1 MPKEWRGKPVYQV
14 TEIVRLLAD
23 ELQQAFGDI
32 WVEGEISGFKRA
44 ASGHCYFSL
53 KDASAALKTVM
64 FRTYASRMPFE
75 PENGMTVLA
84 RGKLSLYEASG
95 DLQLYA
101 TIMEPSGV
109 GAMQMAF
116 EQAKRRLMEEGLTDP
131 GRKRPIPPFPGRVA
145 VVTSTAGAALRDVL
159 SVLRRRNAAFDVVI
173 SPALV
178 QGSAAPAS
186 LKAALEKAVRV
197 PGVEVVLLT
206 RGGGSMEDLWAFND
220 EALARLVAGCP
231 VPVISAVGH
240 EVDTVLTD
248 LTCDLRAPTP
258 SVAAELLTS
267 KAEGALDRARDAER
281 RMGRLMVGRI
291 ALLEERLA
299 ACQPERLGW
308 FVLKRFE
315 RAQEACDRFAETA
328 GRVLTARIA
337 QDMHRVA
344 LCRRSLSPEGLRR
357 WIDALQARLEAA
369 REGLRG
375 AAEAGLERNRA
386 AFSGLARL
394 LHALSPLAVIGRGY
408 AAAFDEEGRLVQDAG
423 DLAPGDT
430 LSLALKRGGADCRVL
445 SRSATHVPDV
455 LRKPAA
461 ERVDGRGGQTLESGF
476 EEADRG

>member
-101 TIMEPSGV
+101 TVMEPSGV

-131 GRKRPIPPFPGRVA
+131 ARKRPVPPFPTRVA
-145 VVTSTAGAALRDVL
+145 VVTSMAGAALRDVL
-159 SVLRRRNAAFDVVI
+159 SVLRRRHAAFDVVV

-220 EALARLVAGCP
+220 EALARLVAACP
-231 VPVISAVGH
+231 VPVVSAVGH

-258 SVAAELLTS
+258 SVAAELLTAM
-267 KAEGALDRARDAER
+267 AEGALDRGLDAER
-281 RMGRLMVGRI
+281 RLGRLMVGRI

-308 FVLKRFE
+308 FVLKRLE
-315 RAQEACDRFAETA
+315 RAQEACDRFVDTA
-328 GRVLTARIA
+328 GRVLSARITR
-337 QDMHRVA
+337 DMHRVA
-344 LCRRSLSPEGLRR
+344 LCRRALSPEGLRR
-357 WIDALQARLEAA
+357 WLDTLHTRIDAS
-369 REGLRG
+369 REGLRS
-375 AAEAGLERNRA
+375 AAASCLDRNRA

-408 AAAFDEEGRLVQDAG
+408 AAAFDEEGRLVQDAS
-423 DLAPGDT
+423 DVSPGDA
-430 LSLALKRGGADCRVL
+430 LSLALRRGGVDCRVV
-445 SRSATHVPDV
+445 SRTPTNVPSV
-455 LRKPAA
+455 LNEPAGG
-461 ERVDGRGGQTLESGF
+461 RVDGGGGETLESGF